1 VNDTAQWAEA
11 TVQLPEGS
19 VLALFTDGLVE
30 EPGVNLGHGIER
42 LARALDNLS
51 GTLTGGGNASTH
63 DLESVADLVI
73 AGGLAH
79 GDHSD
84 DFALL
89 LVRLPAGAGPSPAQP
104 TSSGTGATTA
114 PAATPPIHAA
124 ARRLPAT
131 LSSSPIARRFVG
143 DLLRE
148 WGVSSDVSA
157 TAELL
162 TGELV
167 GNAARNAE
175 AEIEIKLRLD
185 AQRVRV
191 DVFDESH
198 RMPELRPAGP
208 EQTAGRGLMVVNNL
222 SSRWGATVEERGKSV
237 WFELDL

>member
-1 VNDTAQWAEA
+1 
-11 TVQLPEGS
+11 
-19 VLALFTDGLVE
+19 
-30 EPGVNLGHGIER
+30 
-42 LARALDNLS
+42 
-51 GTLTGGGNASTH
+51 
-63 DLESVADLVI
+63 
-73 AGGLAH
+73 
-79 GDHSD
+79 
-84 DFALL
+84 
-89 LVRLPAGAGPSPAQP
+89 
-104 TSSGTGATTA
+104 
-114 PAATPPIHAA
+114 
-124 ARRLPAT
+124 